1 MTKTCSTSPRIS
13 SSTEAGVAGLMATPA
28 RLPRALI
35 LCTVRCRLALPSQWT
50 RRESD
55 PASAKASRN
64 ASGSDTIRCVSS
76 GRRVT
81 RRTDCTTAG
90 PIERLGTKCPSM
102 TSTWMRSAPAR
113 SASVTCS
120 PRRAKSAARI
130 EGASRTRSLRSG
142 TGFLEDVHELV
153 VPAGDLG
160 DGLLSGRL
168 FAPPADQWLP
178 EVGAADREPDE
189 ARDSGGGHQPLAHLL
204 LVLAPAEDDAAD
216 AVPAVAARGGDDPLA
231 VLATVEPFDLPDVRL
246 DSGILELAD
255 RLDHQSWPELQVVGL
270 LVALEQLELRLLR
283 RHQQLEHEPAPPL
296 AVQVFGE
303 PPQTSGLP
311 PVQRLIAFRVVA
323 NENLAEG
330 RVEHFDVP
338 GEIFAVL
345 EVELR
350 LAALLGRARRGVSLC
365 RRGAKDGGAELLV
378 HEDAG
383 FLLGDAGYDG
393 ALEAVV
399 DHLLGGRDLRGL
411 LGGQGPFPAEHLG
424 LERPPMIEGQD
435 VQVPIESDRHRTTS
449 RSLKRRMRPFVD

>member
-1 MTKTCSTSPRIS
+1 MTRTCSTSPSIS
-13 SSTEAGVAGLMATPA
+13 SSTEAGVAGLITTPA
-28 RLPRALI
+28 RFPRALI
-35 LCTVRCRLALPSQWT
+35 RCTVRCRLALPSQWT
-50 RRESD
+50 RKESD
-55 PASAKASRN
+55 PASANAPRS
-64 ASGSDTIRCVSS
+64 ASGPVTIRCVSS

-102 TSTWMRSAPAR
+102 TSTWMRSAPAC
-113 SASVTCS
+113 SAAATCS
-120 PRRAKSAARI
+120 PRRAKSPARI
-130 EGASRTRSLRSG
+130 EGASRTRSLQSGG
-142 TGFLEDVHELV
+142 TGLLEDVHEL
-153 VPAGDLG
+153 PISAGDLG

-350 LAALLGRARRGVSLC
+350 LAALLGRDRKS
-365 RRGAKDGGAELLV
+365 
-378 HEDAG
+378 
-383 FLLGDAGYDG
+383 
-393 ALEAVV
+393 VV
-399 DHLLGGRDLRGL
+399 KG
-411 LGGQGPFPAEHLG
+411 
-424 LERPPMIEGQD
+424 
-435 VQVPIESDRHRTTS
+435 
-449 RSLKRRMRPFVD
+449 

>member
-102 TSTWMRSAPAR
+102 TSTWMRSAPAC
-113 SASVTCS
+113 SAAATCS
-120 PRRAKSAARI
+120 PRRAKSPARI
-130 EGASRTRSLRSG
+130 EGASRTRSLQSGG
-142 TGFLEDVHELV
+142 TGLLEDVHEL
-153 VPAGDLG
+153 PISAGDLG
-160 DGLLSGRL
+160 DGLLSRRL

-189 ARDSGGGHQPLAHLL
+189 ARDSSCRRQPLTHLL

-216 AVPAVAARGGDDPLA
+216 AIPAATVGGGHDPLA
-231 VLATVEPFDLPDVRL
+231 VLPTVEPLDLPDVRL
-246 DSGILELAD
+246 DSGTLELAD
-255 RLDHQSWPELQVVGL
+255 RLDHQPWPEVQIVGL
-270 LVALEQLELRLLR
+270 LVALEQLELRFLR
-283 RHQQLEHEPAPPL
+283 GHQQLEHEPAPAL

-330 RVEHFDVP
+330 RLEHFDVP
-338 GEIFAVL
+338 GEIIAVL

-350 LAALLGRARRGVSLC
+350 LAALLRRARCGVPL
-365 RRGAKDGGAELLV
+365 RRRIAKDGGAELLV

-393 ALEAVV
+393 VLEAVV

-449 RSLKRRMRPFVD
+449 RSLR